1 MPNVKATADVSVWNN
16 IFFDTDV
23 AHVSDEN
30 ASGTECHQVNDSYLS
45 VGKYNYARNTVCG
58 ALKTACNRTYKKT
71 FCIAPNED
79 HNVINKDA
87 RTKNKKNG
95 IKGKPCPH
103 ATSAKFKDKTRQNQ
117 IDGSNN
123 PYWDKHVNTIRD
135 NREHGQEL
143 ESKLSCTYDSL
154 SSANLVEFSK
164 NENYN
169 KHSRQG
175 KDGKTLYQQLVKQY
189 CQDYRN
195 LFEVVEGNDNKTCLQ
210 LSNNP
215 HSSKTLGEDL
225 AHLENMIT
233 EEQKQQF
240 CNEYP
245 SYEWCAVWNLLK
257 KDKDK
262 MFCEKDANSEYPGC
276 KEYKKRL
283 DTIYEKNKDQY
294 NVVKEVGKQLPHC
307 AVPEVWATD
316 KDNYMPTNKTEVL
329 KSCPSTV
336 LCLIA
341 NNFTDANMQNTS
353 FYNNATCNTEVNNNV
368 TLVDG
373 AGDSEASASSTNI
386 FTQASPS
393 GAGSYS
399 GSNTGTVNSSVQSS
413 SSSSNS
419 TSPPEQEKTNWLVI
433 ILAIVSM
440 FGCMFASI
448 ALASVALGGGGG
460 GGGGG
465 D

>member
-1 MPNVKATADVSVWNN
+1 MPNVKATADVSVWNTWHDREKN
-16 IFFDTDV
+16 PGPQWHDEKWYRDVYFDK
-23 AHVSDEN
+23 H
-30 ASGTECHQVNDSYLS
+30 
-45 VGKYNYARNTVCG
+45 
-58 ALKTACNRTYKKT
+58 KKT
-71 FCIAPNED
+71 TPKYCVDANNNDLQFANWSGGENRRRSACLHPNSTKSQLVSHGCSD
-79 HNVINKDA
+79 VSKKCSYDKD
-87 RTKNKKNG
+87 KL
-95 IKGKPCPH
+95 ILEQPCPH
-103 ATSAKFKDKTRQNQ
+103 ASSSKYHN
-117 IDGSNN
+117 
-123 PYWDKHVNTIRD
+123 RD
-135 NREHGQEL
+135 PGRHTREH
-143 ESKLSCTYDSL
+143 KLSCTYDSL

-175 KDGKTLYQQLVKQY
+175 KDGQTLYQQLVKQY

-215 HSSKTLGEDL
+215 HSSKTLGEEL

-240 CNEYP
+240 CNENP
-245 SYEWCAVWNLLK
+245 SYEWCGVWNLLK
-257 KDKDK
+257 KDGDR
-262 MFCEKDANSEYPGC
+262 MFCEKDVNKDYPGC
-276 KEYKKRL
+276 KEYRKRL

-316 KDNYMPTNKTEVL
+316 KDVYMPTNKTEVL
-329 KSCPSTV
+329 RSCPSTV
-336 LCLIA
+336 TCIIA
-341 NNFTDANMQNTS
+341 NNFTDANMQNTN

-393 GAGSYS
+393 GVGSYS
-399 GSNTGTVNSSVQSS
+399 GSNTGTIDRNVQSS
-413 SSSSNS
+413 SSTS
-419 TSPPEQEKTNWLVI
+419 TSEPSDDKDDSNMMTMISGIAV
-433 ILAIVSM
+433 M
-440 FGCMFASI
+440 FMFLFMYMMMAMMVMNSGK
-448 ALASVALGGGGG
+448 SG
-460 GGGGG
+460 
-465 D
+465 